1 MSEEPTVGLPS
12 IDRDYDT
19 LLARIQER
27 CLANVES
34 GGALFTTDATGL
46 FQSYLD
52 ALPAADRQSHHCDA
66 CRRFLE
72 AFGGLVTIDTKGV
85 TRPAVWHGLNAPD
98 YYARAVAAL
107 DRVVRR
113 ARVTGVFLSSLEV
126 WGKPVTGEWR
136 HLAVKPSPSA
146 VFESRLLTARQAMS
160 EKAEDFRSVSRALSA
175 YADGILGQALRLL
188 ETEVLYRS
196 EKVAGPAR
204 WLRELQIS
212 RDAVRG
218 EGRDH
223 VVWRA
228 AATAPAGFCHPRSSM
243 IGTLLEDLATGM
255 DFATVSARFA
265 AKMHPLKYQRPQAAP
280 RAGNIADAEKIVAQ
294 LGIARSLERRFARI
308 DEIQTLWTHPPAPEL
323 LDRVGVFSHLPAR
336 GDTAPTPLDVPP
348 ITMTWVK
355 FAATILPTLESLELW
370 VGEGADQYV
379 ALVTAVHADAP
390 PILQWDRVDHRNPVS
405 WYVYVNGSLPASWGL
420 TPGRYHRV
428 SAVALK
434 PNLWGP
440 TPLFHQ
446 GKGVVLVIDG
456 ARDSQNASLAIFP
469 ETLRSDLRA
478 VRATVEAFSKAGK
491 LVGAEEASANGLL
504 LSKGLTWNAQL
515 RVTSSGSQ
523 QRYRLDRWD

>member
-1 MSEEPTVGLPS
+1 MSEDPSLGLSS

-19 LLARIQER
+19 LLACIQER
-27 CLANVES
+27 FLANQES
-34 GGALFTTDATGL
+34 GEALFTTDATGL

-52 ALPAADRQSHHCDA
+52 ALPAADRQSHLCDA

-72 AFGGLVTIDTKGV
+72 TFGGLVLIDAKGA

-98 YYARAVAAL
+98 YYAPAVATL

-126 WGKPVTGEWR
+126 WGKPVTGKWR
-136 HLAVKPSPSA
+136 HLAVTPSPSA
-146 VFESRLLTARQAMS
+146 VFEPRLLTARQAMA
-160 EKAEDFRSVSRALSA
+160 EKAEDFRSVSRALA
-175 YADGILGQALRLL
+175 EYNEGILHQALSLL

-204 WLRELQIS
+204 WLRDLHTS
-212 RDAVRG
+212 REAVRG
-218 EGRDH
+218 ERRDD

-228 AATAPAGFCHPRSSM
+228 VATAPAGFCHPRSSM

-265 AKMHPLKYQRPQAAP
+265 AKMHPLKYQRPQVAP

-308 DEIQTLWTHPPAPEL
+308 DEIETLWTHRPAPEVP
-323 LDRVGVFSHLPAR
+323 DRAGVFSRLLAR
-336 GDTAPTPLDVPP
+336 GDTPPTPLDVPS
-348 ITMTWVK
+348 IAMTWVK
-355 FAATILPTLESLELW
+355 FAATVLPTLESLELW
-370 VGEGADQYV
+370 VGEGSNQYV

-405 WYVYVNGSLPASWGL
+405 WYVYVKGSLPASWGL
-420 TPGRYHRV
+420 KPGRYHRV

-440 TPLFHQ
+440 TPLLHQ
-446 GKGVVLVIDG
+446 GEGVVLVIEG

-469 ETLRSDLRA
+469 ETLRSDLHA
-478 VRATVEAFSKAGK
+478 VRATVEAFSKSGK
-491 LVGAEEASANGLL
+491 VVGAEEASANGLL

-515 RVTSSGSQ
+515 RVTQSGLQ
-523 QRYRLDRWD
+523 QTYRLDRWD